1 MIFYRFDE
9 VILEKA
15 NKFSI
20 DELIKKL
27 ENYVKLEQYE
37 EEVERVID
45 IDKDLCQKYRILW
58 I

>member
-1 MIFYRFDE
+1 MIICRFDE

-45 IDKDLCQKYRILW
+45 IDKDLCQKYINL
-58 I
+58 

>member
-45 IDKDLCQKYRILW
+45 IDKDLCQKYIIL
-58 I
+58 